1 MERDIGWK
9 RFFSD
14 DERYADVINGL
25 GCNGRQ
31 VVNEGDLQ
39 ELDTQTGFRIAR
51 ILFENCQGG

>member
-14 DERYADVINGL
+14 DERYADGINGL

-31 VVNEGDLQ
+31 VVTEGDL
-39 ELDTQTGFRIAR
+39 
-51 ILFENCQGG
+51 